1 VVGEGGNLGMTQLG
15 RIEFALHG
23 GCSTPTSSTTPP
35 ASTPRTTRST
45 SRSCYDNYR
54 QNQAISVMER
64 MSVARLG
71 SKQHFIQVLERK
83 GRLDRALEYLP
94 TDTEFTERKAA
105 GLGLTRPELS
115 VLLSYAKIV
124 AFEELLNS
132 DVPEDPYLSKELMR
146 YFPSALQQG
155 YGEHMQRHR
164 LRREII
170 ATAVT
175 NSMVNRMGAT
185 FLLRMQE
192 DTGRNSAQIA
202 KAYSIAR
209 EVLDSRAMWAGI
221 DALDSQVEETVQVDA
236 LLAIWSLLRGMT
248 RWLLNRPGDRFDIA
262 EAVMRFKPSLDQ
274 LRSGLGKVLSTTE
287 LTELNDATAR
297 WSVAGVPELLSAQ
310 LASISYLHSALDI
323 IEVASAS
330 GQSVLEVAKVYSILG
345 ESLTLKWLQQRI
357 DELPVEGRWH
367 ALARGSM
374 RDELQQQQGALVAQ
388 VLRQGEGDTTSRV
401 QRWMEQGGDTL
412 KFTLSM
418 FADMRALRSMD
429 YATASVAVRRLA
441 QLVIAGER

>member
-1 VVGEGGNLGMTQLG
+1 LLSAILKAPVDLLYNGGIGTYVKASSETHAEVGDRANDALRINGRDLRCKVVAEGGNLGFTQRG
-15 RIEFALHG
+15 RIEARWPAVRIN
-23 GCSTPTSSTTPP
+23 TDASTTRLGWIR
-35 ASTPRTTRST
+35 RTTRST
-45 SRSCYDNYR
+45 SRSCW
-54 QNQAISVMER
+54 
-64 MSVARLG
+64 
-71 SKQHFIQVLERK
+71 
-83 GRLDRALEYLP
+83 
-94 TDTEFTERKAA
+94 
-105 GLGLTRPELS
+105 
-115 VLLSYAKIV
+115 
-124 AFEELLNS
+124 
-132 DVPEDPYLSKELMR
+132 R

-297 WSVAGVPELLSAQ
+297 WSAAGVPELLSAQ